1 MHNECLK
8 LTKFWDGFVRIGSRL
23 SYYNDKMAIFAISF
37 DKYMRSGFS
46 EVFVLGLL
54 IMTGCASSRPTTSG
68 RSTIDYNSYNEDLS
82 SVRPVYTATST
93 TPLNNPPTSTTLATT
108 APASPRRNE
117 VRKTNAPIE
126 ALHINRRLDMVLDTI
141 ATQNRS
147 IRYAP
152 GFRVQVY
159 VGNQRKDADAA
170 KLLIS
175 QNFPE
180 LSPYLTYNQ
189 PTYKLKVGDFM
200 RRMDAERYYA
210 SIRRLVESAQLQPD
224 KVDIRRSLLIK

>member
-1 MHNECLK
+1 MHCK
-8 LTKFWDGFVRIGSRL
+8 LGIL
-23 SYYNDKMAIFAISF
+23 L
-37 DKYMRSGFS
+37 
-46 EVFVLGLL
+46 VLGVLT
-54 IMTGCASSRPTTSG
+54 MSGCASSRSVSSSG
-68 RSTIDYNSYNEDLS
+68 SSVDYNSYNEDLA
-82 SVRPVYTATST
+82 SVRPVYNPNPTASNPTTTSRPTNPTTAST
-93 TPLNNPPTSTTLATT
+93 TT
-108 APASPRRNE
+108 PRRPDN
-117 VRKTNAPIE
+117 RKPNAPIE
-126 ALHINRRLDMVLDTI
+126 ALHINRKLDLVLDTI

-152 GFRVQVY
+152 GYRIQVY
-159 VGNQRKDADAA
+159 VGNQRQEAEAA

-200 RRMDAERYYA
+200 RRLDAERYYS
-210 SIRRLVESAQLQPD
+210 SIHRFVSAAQLQPD

>member
-1 MHNECLK
+1 
-8 LTKFWDGFVRIGSRL
+8 
-23 SYYNDKMAIFAISF
+23 
-37 DKYMRSGFS
+37 MRCGFS
-46 EVFVLGLL
+46 KVFVLGLL
-54 IMTGCASSRPTTSG
+54 IMTGCASSRPTSSG
-68 RSTIDYNSYNEDLS
+68 RATVDYNSYNEDLS
-82 SVRPVYTATST
+82 LVRPVYTANST
-93 TPLNNPPTSTTLATT
+93 APLNNHPTATT
-108 APASPRRNE
+108 TSVTAAAPAVPRRTE
-117 VRKTNAPIE
+117 VRKTNAPVE

-141 ATQNRS
+141 AAQNRS

-159 VGNQRKDADAA
+159 VGNQRKEADAA

-200 RRMDAERYYA
+200 RRMDAERYYS
-210 SIRRLVESAQLQPD
+210 SIRRLLESAQLQPD

>member
-1 MHNECLK
+1 
-8 LTKFWDGFVRIGSRL
+8 
-23 SYYNDKMAIFAISF
+23 
-37 DKYMRSGFS
+37 MRSGFG
-46 EVFVLGLL
+46 EIFVLGLL
-54 IMTGCASSRPTTSG
+54 FMTGCASSRSTTSASAG
-68 RSTIDYNSYNEDLS
+68 RTTVDYNSYNEDLS
-82 SVRPVYTATST
+82 SVRPIYRTTSTAAPSTNYPTPST
-93 TPLNNPPTSTTLATT
+93 TPATTST
-108 APASPRRNE
+108 APRKADTRRS
-117 VRKTNAPIE
+117 NAPIE

-159 VGNQRKDADAA
+159 VGTQRKEVDAA

-180 LSPYLTYNQ
+180 LSPYLSYNQ

-200 RRMDAERYYA
+200 RRMDAERYYT
-210 SIRRLVESAQLQPD
+210 SIRRLIESAQLQPD